1 MWKWEQHGNTWIYM
15 NMPLITIEPDEN
27 GNWQACCGG
36 RPVSQIPP
44 GKIIDDVMRRTMD
57 YYDARIEMEPVKERW
72 L

>member
-1 MWKWEQHGNTWIYM
+1 MWKWEQYRNVWIFV
-15 NMPLITIEPDEN
+15 NLPIITIEPDGK

-36 RPVSQIPP
+36 RPVSQIPA

-57 YYDARIEMEPVKERW
+57 YYDARIEMETVKERW